1 MKTIIQSRRSLLLLL
16 VVLVLVGGQ
25 LVVPGFTNASQFGNQ
40 LKIATFLGLFGIS
53 QTIVMMAGGQG
64 LDLSVGASATL
75 GGIVGAALINQGP
88 AGMLLALSAAAL
100 CGAVIGLL
108 NGVGIVLFKV
118 PPLVMTLAMG
128 SLVDGGLIVWS
139 SVMHVNTAAS
149 PALIGLAGHSVAGLP
164 VIAILW
170 FVAAAVV
177 WWFVDRTAWGRR
189 LMATG
194 ANPTAAFL
202 TGTRVRLVRGLAYLF
217 SAMIAAITGLLL
229 VGYVGQAFLGLGT
242 GYVLTSVVVA
252 VIGGVS
258 LGGGRGDY
266 VAVAIA
272 ALFLTVLTSLLTAL
286 QIGEAGR
293 QCIFGATLLVFL
305 AINGWTVTGRFPLAR
320 VRAVDTAATP

>member
-1 MKTIIQSRRSLLLLL
+1 MNAMLNSRRTLLLVL
-16 VVLVLVGGQ
+16 VVLVMVGGQ
-25 LVVPGFTNASQFGNQ
+25 WAVPGFTNADQLGNQ

-53 QTIVMMAGGQG
+53 QTLAMMAGGQG
-64 LDLSVGASATL
+64 LDLSVGAAATL
-75 GGIVGAALINQGP
+75 GGIVGAAFISVGP
-88 AGMLLALSAAAL
+88 AGLPLAFAVAVL
-100 CGAVIGLL
+100 CGALVGVV
-108 NGVGIVLFKV
+108 NGCGITVFKV
-118 PPLVMTLAMG
+118 PPLVMTLAMA

-149 PALIGLAGHSVAGLP
+149 PTLVALAGRSVAGVP
-164 VIAILW
+164 TIAVLW
-170 FVAAAVV
+170 LVAGALV
-177 WWFVDRTAWGRR
+177 WWFLDRSAWGRR

-194 ANPTAAFL
+194 ANPTAALL
-202 TGTRVRLVRGLAYLF
+202 TGARVRVVR
-217 SAMIAAITGLLL
+217 IAAYTASAIIAALTGVLL
-229 VGYVGQAFLGLGT
+229 VGYVGQAFLGLGS

-272 ALFLTVLTSLLTAL
+272 ALFITALTSLLTAL

-305 AINGWTVTGRFPLAR
+305 MVNGWSVGR
-320 VRAVDTAATP
+320 RAVAA